1 MQQNN
6 CQNYSDNEEIL
17 RIIEHNYNFIL
28 LVVVSDILRLI
39 SYINEDFHE
48 YFHPALNKIYC

>member
-39 SYINEDFHE
+39 SYINEDFYE

>member
-39 SYINEDFHE
+39 SYIN
-48 YFHPALNKIYC
+48 